1 MFCYSLEVKTVLYV
15 GLFSERHM
23 HHHSV
28 EVPVAS
34 TALHCVISL
43 FCHEDAVSSMMV
55 LFYYTSGFHQRIS
68 HVCAKEYVLNC
79 LRSSTSCT

>member
-1 MFCYSLEVKTVLYV
+1 MFCYSLEVKTGLYV

-28 EVPVAS
+28 EVPVAG

-43 FCHEDAVSSMMV
+43 FVMKIVS
-55 LFYYTSGFHQRIS
+55 
-68 HVCAKEYVLNC
+68 AP
-79 LRSSTSCT
+79 